1 MLRVPFI
8 PPSWI
13 FKKNL
18 ITLNLLVL
26 QQRLLFFVP
35 AKSQENS
42 NKFIPQQISC
52 NDARELFMQLK
63 SHYFCYKWEVYA
75 HECSD

>member
-8 PPSWI
+8 LPSWI

-26 QQRLLFFVP
+26 RQRLLFFVP

-52 NDARELFMQLK
+52 NDDTT
-63 SHYFCYKWEVYA
+63 VIYA
-75 HECSD
+75 TKITLLLLQVGSLHTRV